1 VLLLNFTDRVETPLQ
16 LRQFLKIEIEAKD
29 TKKIEAL
36 VQCSAISTEL
46 TNGTWKER
54 IVIELSQFSPSL
66 SPLRLTAVVDKRA
79 SLLDPFRLPVACFS
93 PFYLFSLSSLSLPL
107 SFLLVLYRDQE
118 FKRRL
123 LNGVPSN
130 HDSHFSAV

>member
-93 PFYLFSLSSLSLPL
+93 PFYLFSLSSLSPPL
-107 SFLLVLYRDQE
+107 FLACAL
-118 FKRRL
+118 
-123 LNGVPSN
+123 S
-130 HDSHFSAV
+130 